1 MREFLRENSVPVVVS
16 VLLHGLLL
24 LAFFVVTYLSN
35 HQRMPAVQPLPID
48 AVVVDSRALQA
59 AQKALSDRAEEEIAR
74 ARDAAAA
81 KAAAEAQAREAA
93 EADAANQAKEAA
105 ATEESAAA
113 AKAATDAKVAAD
125 AKSAADA
132 KAAAAKQAATA
143 AAAAA
148 AVEQQHKAQIQ
159 AQQRAAADAKA
170 AQTERVLE
178 EARRAAQA
186 RKALE
191 AKQAEEQAKQEA
203 AAKAAADAKAAQEA
217 IAAKAA
223 ADAKRAADAK
233 AKADREAELRRQLAD
248 EEHVSAVESGPLRD
262 KYIAMLRNKIQ
273 NAWIKPPSATAG
285 LSCMVEVTQVPG
297 GEVTGARVTECN
309 GDGGVRQSIENAVYR
324 ASPLPDPP
332 DPALFERK
340 ITLRFVPNE

>member
-1 MREFLRENSVPVVVS
+1 MRDFLREHSWPVAIS
-16 VLLHGLLL
+16 VLLHGLLVVGFL
-24 LAFFVVTYLSN
+24 LVTYLSN
-35 HQRMPAVQPLPID
+35 HQRMPSIQPLPID
-48 AVVVDSRALQA
+48 AVVIDSRSLQA
-59 AQKALSDRAEEEIAR
+59 AQKVLTDRAEEEVAR

-81 KAAAEAQAREAA
+81 KAAAEAQAREAD
-93 EADAANQAKEAA
+93 EANAANQAKEAA
-105 ATEESAAA
+105 AVQDAAQ
-113 AKAATDAKVAAD
+113 ATAT
-125 AKSAADA
+125 ADA
-132 KAAAAKQAATA
+132 KAAEDAAAAKVAATTA

-148 AVEQQHKAQIQ
+148 AVAVEQQHKAQAQ
-159 AQQRAAADAKA
+159 AQVQQRAAADRA
-170 AQTERVLE
+170 AEAVRILEQT
-178 EARRAAQA
+178 RRAVEA
-186 RKALE
+186 RKASE
-191 AKQAEEQAKQEA
+191 AKQAEEEEAKQAA
-203 AAKAAADAKAAQEA
+203 AAKAAADAKLAQD
-217 IAAKAA
+217 KLA
-223 ADAKRAADAK
+223 ADAKRATDAK

-309 GDGGVRQSIENAVYR
+309 GDAGVRQSIENAVYR

>member
-1 MREFLRENSVPVVVS
+1 MRDFLREHSWPVAIS
-16 VLLHGLLL
+16 VLLHGLLVVGFL
-24 LAFFVVTYLSN
+24 LVTYLSN
-35 HQRMPAVQPLPID
+35 HQRMPSIQPLPID
-48 AVVVDSRALQA
+48 AVVIDSRSLQA
-59 AQKALSDRAEEEIAR
+59 AQKVLTDRAEEEVAR

-81 KAAAEAQAREAA
+81 KAAAEAQAREAD
-93 EADAANQAKEAA
+93 EANAANQAKEAA
-105 ATEESAAA
+105 AVQDAAQ
-113 AKAATDAKVAAD
+113 ATAT
-125 AKSAADA
+125 ADA
-132 KAAAAKQAATA
+132 KAAEDAAAAKVAATTA

-148 AVEQQHKAQIQ
+148 AVAVEQQHKAQAQ
-159 AQQRAAADAKA
+159 AQVQQRAAADRA
-170 AQTERVLE
+170 AEAVRILEQT
-178 EARRAAQA
+178 RRAVEA
-186 RKALE
+186 RKASE
-191 AKQAEEQAKQEA
+191 AKQAEEEEAKQAA
-203 AAKAAADAKAAQEA
+203 AAKAAADAKLAQD
-217 IAAKAA
+217 KQA